1 MKTIIRKETV
11 SLQCYSQALV
21 GNQYVQSFRF
31 KDNENLRN
39 VKIWGVQTYYQNIF
53 PYSLDF
59 PIGYPQLPTKS
70 QFRRLFLNLYDT
82 KGINFLHTAPFV
94 IFQSIENGT
103 LFTNKYAENSTIQ
116 EKDFKYF
123 KGQKLDLQ
131 NSSVEYISN
140 KAEQFTIVVDIYYS
154 RIDIDKI

>member
-1 MKTIIRKETV
+1 MKTIIRKETI
-11 SLQCYSQALV
+11 SLQCISQALV

-39 VKIWGVQTYYQNIF
+39 VKIWGVQTYYKDIF
-53 PYSLDF
+53 INSLDF
-59 PIGYPQLPTKS
+59 PIGYPDLPSKG

-94 IFQSIENGT
+94 IFQSIEHGT
-103 LFTNKYAENSTIQ
+103 MFTNKYGENTTIQ

-140 KAEQFTIVVDIYYS
+140 KADKFTIVLDIYYS
-154 RIDIDKI
+154 RIDLDKI